1 MTPTG
6 ASELA
11 RAEDQRAHAGADGQH
26 GQLHAEHGV
35 EVQRFHDGGH
45 GRVECGERHVEHD
58 EHGEERQHARIGEH
72 IALVAVAAVRLEPVE
87 VETIRGS
94 SGTSSTVRS
103 GTSGRQSHV
112 RIVGI
117 GRDDRDFAQYRRL
130 CVAQRE
136 EHGTADRAGDGRH
149 EQLRYG
155 VHGRSQERRQ
165 NRSEDEYDFVDGG
178 FERVRGVE
186 QLPLAGAVEHIRPT
200 GTYERAEREL
210 RHTHD
215 HGQYEQQRNRHAHQ
229 CGEREAQHDDDLHRQ
244 YHRTDLALAEP
255 VEQARVQRC
264 DGCGGEHV
272 CGAHHA
278 GDRPIVVHVVEREHD
293 TEAHHGH
300 RQSRDGSGH
309 AERLRAGNAEK
320 LRVWRLRFL
329 RFVRFVRLRLRFRA
343 RHAVTFPR

>member
-6 ASELA
+6 AFELA

-26 GQLHAEHGV
+26 GQLHAQHGV

-155 VHGRSQERRQ
+155 VHGRGQERRQ

-178 FERVRGVE
+178 FKRVRGVE

-278 GDRPIVVHVVEREHD
+278 GDRPIVVHVVECEHD
-293 TEAHHGH
+293 AESHHGH
-300 RQSRDGSGH
+300 RQSCDGTGR
-309 AERLRAGNAEK
+309 AERFRSRYGEQP
-320 LRVWRLRFL
+320 RIRRCG
-329 RFVRFVRLRLRFRA
+329 VR
-343 RHAVTFPR
+343 